1 MRHDRNSPPIRGAY
15 GSVPVRIA
23 AGPKLSVAMDW
34 IPWDNTLNTGHARM
48 DADHKALAELF
59 NLLADAVDK
68 RKGREFYVSVLDNII
83 RDARAHF
90 ELEEQL
96 MAQFHYPKS
105 AQHKA
110 EHAMLIDQAL
120 SYRST
125 FEVDATES
133 PIAVAHFPE
142 VWLAFHILFSD
153 KELAGFLA
161 QAA

>member
-1 MRHDRNSPPIRGAY
+1 
-15 GSVPVRIA
+15 
-23 AGPKLSVAMDW
+23 MDW
-34 IPWDNTLNTGHARM
+34 IPWDSTLNTGHARM

-59 NLLADAVDK
+59 NLLADGVDK
-68 RKGREFYVSVLDNII
+68 RKGREFYAGVLDDII
-83 RDARAHF
+83 RHARTHF

-110 EHAMLIDQAL
+110 EHAMLIEQAL

-133 PIAVAHFPE
+133 PVAVAHFPE

-153 KELAGFLA
+153 KALAGFLTR
-161 QAA
+161 AA